1 MADAIEFVKP
11 LLSQKMSITEE
22 DIIKISK
29 AVKAEILADINKL
42 IHARTEPLVQKISKL
57 ETENKQLQKDLD
69 ALEQDSEVPKE
80 SMEGV
85 IFTWL
90 IIL

>member
-1 MADAIEFVKP
+1 
-11 LLSQKMSITEE
+11 MSITEG

-42 IHARTEPLVQKISKL
+42 IHAKTEPLVQKISKL

-69 ALEQDSEVPKE
+69 ALES
-80 SMEGV
+80 
-85 IFTWL
+85 
-90 IIL
+90 